1 MTVFER
7 IRDALSA
14 QLDVPA
20 EKITM
25 ESDVMRDFE
34 ADSLDMVDMVMTLE
48 DDFGVE
54 VPDDAIETMHTVGDL
69 VRFVEEHADKDKL

>member
-7 IRDALSA
+7 IRDALAA
-14 QLDVPA
+14 QLDIDA
-20 EKITM
+20 DKITM

-48 DDFGVE
+48 DDFGIE
-54 VPDDAIETMHTVGDL
+54 VPDDAIETMHTVGDI
-69 VRFVEEHADKDKL
+69 VHFVEEHAAPDKQ

>member
-1 MTVFER
+1 MSVFEK

-14 QLDVPA
+14 QLDIPA

-25 ESDVMRDFE
+25 ESDILRDFE

-48 DDFGVE
+48 DDFGIE
-54 VPDDAIETMHTVGDL
+54 VPDEAIETMHTVGDV
-69 VRFVEEHADKDKL
+69 VRFVEENAKPEEK